1 MSVST
6 VARLDRDSNPHQ
18 YSLVINAVDAGFPIP
33 ETATTTL
40 YVQIDDVNDK
50 PPRFLQQSYTAYIS
64 ERTAIDAE
72 VLRTTAIDTDVDAK
86 LVYSITDPIK
96 AASKTGIQ
104 LTSIA
109 SYDYRTAFRIDPS
122 TGTIYVNN
130 TLNHDLAA
138 EIMLTV
144 AVVDENAVYNQD
156 QQFATAEVTIFVQ
169 SFVDTNPI
177 FRNKGWISSDPL
189 VKATVKEEM
198 PIGSTLFKLHAHD
211 PVAEQ
216 TIDHFEI
223 IQADAF
229 GFFSIDQQSGAVI
242 LQKRL
247 DYEALNDTNDIDF
260 TVKAISDDGLRE
272 SLTKVRV
279 SVENVND
286 NVPEFEQKIYRA
298 VIVENSKYPDKVLT
312 VRAKDMDAD
321 HTKQDHLIGYSRV
334 TYSLSGSNAVNFVV
348 DNETGIIQVAPDHII
363 DREKT
368 AELKFTVIAEDA
380 AGKPTESRRST
391 ADVFVTVL
399 DLNDNEPAF
408 SQKSYSAVIPENAEK
423 NAFVFNIS
431 ATDPDEGAG
440 GEINYDFL
448 NEGDAG
454 GLLRINVKTGEIRT
468 RTALTGKGRSE
479 PYELIIRAQDNGG
492 RIEKQKSLF
501 SDVPFILFIGDVSAN
516 DGIPFFIAP
525 KLGQIA
531 NISEVSWCFDTFK
544 SSRELHNVHHVCACV
559 CAHWKFLPSN
569 RVTAPHQSCA
579 IIVRRQRWI

>member
-1 MSVST
+1 MSHKMNRIT
-6 VARLDRDSNPHQ
+6 NPFNFH
-18 YSLVINAVDAGFPIP
+18 
-33 ETATTTL
+33 
-40 YVQIDDVNDK
+40 
-50 PPRFLQQSYTAYIS
+50 RFLQQSYTAYIS
-64 ERTAIDAE
+64 ERTPPDAE
-72 VLRTTAIDTDVDAK
+72 VLKTTAIDTDVDAK
-86 LVYSITDPIK
+86 LVYSITEPIK

-109 SYDYRTAFRIDPS
+109 SYNYRTAFRIDNS
-122 TGTIYVNN
+122 TGNVYVNN

-144 AVVDENAVYNQD
+144 RVIDENAAYNEK
-156 QQFATAEVTIFVQ
+156 QQFASAEVTIFVQ
-169 SFVDTNPI
+169 SFIDTNPI
-177 FRNKGWISSDPL
+177 FRNKGWVSSDPI

-211 PVAEQ
+211 PVTERL
-216 TIDHFEI
+216 IDHFEI
-223 IQADAF
+223 VQSDAF
-229 GFFSIDQQSGAVI
+229 DYFGIDQQSGAVV

-247 DYEALNDTNDIDF
+247 DYESLNDTVIEF
-260 TVKAISDDGLRE
+260 TVKAISDDGLRGTV
-272 SLTKVRV
+272 TKVRV

-286 NVPEFEQKIYRA
+286 NAPEFEQKVYRA

-312 VRAKDMDAD
+312 VRAKDMDAELNAHD
-321 HTKQDHLIGYSRV
+321 RLIGYSKV
-334 TYSLSGSNAVNFVV
+334 IYSLSGSNAVNFIV

-363 DREKT
+363 DREKI
-368 AELKFTVIAEDA
+368 AELKFTVIGEDA
-380 AGKPTESRRST
+380 AGKPTETRRSA
-391 ADVFVTVL
+391 ADVIVTVL
-399 DLNDNEPAF
+399 DLNDNAPSF

-454 GLLRINVKTGEIRT
+454 GLLRINTKTGEIRT
-468 RTALTGKGRSE
+468 RMALTGKGRSE
-479 PYELIIRAQDNGG
+479 PYELIVRAQDNGG

-516 DGIPFFIAP
+516 DGIPFFVAP

-531 NISEVSWCFDTFK
+531 NITEVSGCFDMFK
-544 SSRELHNVHHVCACV
+544 ILA
-559 CAHWKFLPSN
+559 
-569 RVTAPHQSCA
+569 
-579 IIVRRQRWI
+579 

>member
-1 MSVST
+1 MT
-6 VARLDRDSNPHQ
+6 
-18 YSLVINAVDAGFPIP
+18 IP
-33 ETATTTL
+33 FNSIT
-40 YVQIDDVNDK
+40 
-50 PPRFLQQSYTAYIS
+50 RFLQQSYTAYIS
-64 ERTAIDAE
+64 ERTAVDAE
-72 VLRTTAIDTDVDAK
+72 VLKTMAVDTDVDAK
-86 LVYSITDPIK
+86 LIYSITEPIK

-109 SYDYRTAFRIDPS
+109 SYDYRTAFRIDRA

-144 AVVDENAVYNQD
+144 KVIDANAVYHKE
-156 QQFATAEVTIFVQ
+156 QQFAIAEVTIFVQ
-169 SFVDTNPI
+169 SFVDTNPV
-177 FRNKGWISSDPL
+177 FRNKGWVSSDPI

-211 PVAEQ
+211 PVTEQ
-216 TIDHFEI
+216 QIDHFEI
-223 IQADAF
+223 VQPDAF
-229 GFFSIDQQSGAVI
+229 DFFGIDEQSGAVV

-247 DYEALNDTNDIDF
+247 DYETLNDTVIEF

-279 SVENVND
+279 NVENVND
-286 NVPEFEQKIYRA
+286 NAPEFEQKIYRA

-312 VRAKDMDAD
+312 VRANDMDAEL
-321 HTKQDHLIGYSRV
+321 TAQDRAIGYSRV
-334 TYSLSGSNAVNFVV
+334 VYSLSGSNAVNFII
-348 DNETGIIQVAPDHII
+348 DNETGIIQVTPDHII
-363 DREKT
+363 DREKI

-380 AGKPTESRRST
+380 VGKPTETRRSS
-391 ADVFVTVL
+391 ADVIVTVL
-399 DLNDNEPAF
+399 DLNDNPPSF
-408 SQKSYSAVIPENAEK
+408 SQKSYSAVIPENVEK

-516 DGIPFFIAP
+516 DGIPFFVAP

-531 NISEVSWCFDTFK
+531 NITEVSGCFDTFK
-544 SSRELHNVHHVCACV
+544 RLA
-559 CAHWKFLPSN
+559 
-569 RVTAPHQSCA
+569 
-579 IIVRRQRWI
+579 